1 MGWDTPFWYFH
12 SDNHRSFKDDLN
24 GSCGF
29 GWFFFSRNFR
39 VCVIALSLYPCGSP
53 VSYSARITERGL
65 ILFSRIPLAVTAARE
80 PRIFNAPPLFHRCR
94 SRYCEW
100 TLQVRVRP
108 HSQARRPSEET
119 NIKIRS
125 VTAID
130 DGKDGNVRIR
140 WIVWFPI
147 NRFRTVAADRHDNAW
162 EQCLM

>member
-1 MGWDTPFWYFH
+1 MGPVA
-12 SDNHRSFKDDLN
+12 S
-24 GSCGF
+24 GV
-29 GWFFFSRNFR
+29 FFSRNFR
-39 VCVIALSLYPCGSP
+39 VCVIALPLYPCGSP

-65 ILFSRIPLAVTAARE
+65 ILFSRIPLTVTAARE
-80 PRIFNAPPLFHRCR
+80 PGIFNAPPLFHRCR

-130 DGKDGNVRIR
+130 DVAIMNVVAIVHDGKDGNVRIR
-140 WIVWFPI
+140 WIVWFTI